1 MPLIL
6 SDAMLVEYEQKVQTF
21 LKDCME
27 RTLDI
32 DMVLRVNQ
40 LLMIRSVL
48 LWMTDEDIAVVRTG
62 DVEAMLALIAAME
75 DAMLKS
81 ERAAKHVH

>member
-1 MPLIL
+1 
-6 SDAMLVEYEQKVQTF
+6 MLTEYEQKVQTF

-32 DMVLRVNQ
+32 DMVMRVNQ

-48 LWMTDEDIAVVRTG
+48 LWLTDADIAVVRTG
-62 DVEAMLALIAAME
+62 DPEAMLALIAAME
-75 DAMLKS
+75 EAMLKS
-81 ERAAKHVH
+81 ERSAKHVH